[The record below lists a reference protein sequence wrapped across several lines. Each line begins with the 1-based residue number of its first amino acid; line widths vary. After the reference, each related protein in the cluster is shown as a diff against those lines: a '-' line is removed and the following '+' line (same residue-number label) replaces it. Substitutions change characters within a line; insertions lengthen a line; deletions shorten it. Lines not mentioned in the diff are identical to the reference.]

1 MFFASEFVEASFRSA
16 DHANEEMNLVSSGLA
31 ILEIEHLSREV
42 GVVRIVDDVTVDVLA
57 RELLAVV
64 GPSGAGKSSFL
75 RLLNRLDE
83 PTSGTVRF
91 EGVDYRQIDPR
102 KLRRRVGM
110 VTQIAYLFPGT
121 IADNLRFG
129 PAQQGMELPEKTIK
143 DLLDQVGLANR
154 AAEDV
159 AHLSGGEAQRVSV
172 ARALAT
178 APVVLLLDE
187 PTSALDAEAKGE
199 VEKLILTVVKDN
211 GLTCVMVSHDLA
223 QAARIADRVMV
234 LSKGRL
240 EKIGKTSE
248 VIDAEGA
255 FR

>member
-1 MFFASEFVEASFRSA
+1 MSLLSA
-16 DHANEEMNLVSSGLA
+16 RQA
-31 ILEIEHLSREV
+31 ILETDHLSRQIA
-42 GVVRIVDDVTVDVLA
+42 GTRIVDDVSVEILVG
-57 RELLAVV
+57 ELLAVV

-83 PTSGTVRF
+83 PTNGTVRF
-91 EGVDYRQIDPR
+91 EGIDYRRIDPR
-102 KLRRRVGM
+102 ELRRRVGM
-110 VTQIAYLFPGT
+110 VTQTAYLFPGT

-129 PAQQGMELPEKTIK
+129 RAQQGFALQETTIN

-154 AAEDV
+154 AGEDV
-159 AHLSGGEAQRVSV
+159 AHLSGGEAQRVSL

-178 APVVLLLDE
+178 TPVVLLLDE
-187 PTSALDAEAKGE
+187 PTSALDAEARGA
-199 VEKLILTVVKDN
+199 VERLILTVRKNN

-223 QAARIADRVMV
+223 QAARMSDRVMV
-234 LSKGRL
+234 LNKGRV

-248 VIDAEGA
+248 VINAEGA